1 MKSFHRQT
9 CMVLCVGL
17 VGALVSSSLVLGKD
31 AALQE
36 KITQERKGLGQLK
49 KEIRKTQKKRDSA
62 QKKQNTLLHNIETL
76 DRQLSQLRKEY
87 SQIDRQIHEV
97 DQALRE
103 TEQKL
108 TDLRSRIDG
117 KRQAVLERLRFLYME
132 GRGRYLQPLL
142 ASQDFHNFQ
151 RRFDAL
157 SAIASRDYATLEDYQ
172 DNLEEI
178 DFLKRQ
184 RVNTRAELLNHK
196 VRIDQKR
203 KKRKAVKSEKRMLF
217 ASLKKETS
225 LHEQAL
231 EALQRQEQSK
241 EALLKSLEEKRK
253 KSRSR
258 QIQKRKRIKGKTSRL
273 LWPVK
278 GKVVS
283 RFGRQKH
290 LDFDTFVNKK
300 GIEIE
305 TNDGSAIQ
313 AVSSGKV
320 VYADWLKGYGLVV
333 ILDHDDEYFSLY
345 AHASELLVK
354 EGDQIQVGHLLGRTG
369 ESGLTEN
376 NRLYFEL
383 REGTK
388 PVDPLRFL
396 VRRP

>member
-1 MKSFHRQT
+1 MKSSHRQT
-9 CMVLCVGL
+9 CVLVCVGL
-17 VGALVSSSLVLGKD
+17 VGILVSSLPVWGKE
-31 AALQE
+31 AALQK

-62 QKKQNTLLHNIETL
+62 QKKQNALLQNIETL

-87 SQIDRQIHEV
+87 GQIDRQIREV
-97 DQALRE
+97 DQAIRE
-103 TEQKL
+103 TDQKL
-108 TDLRSRIDG
+108 ANLRSRVDT
-117 KRQAVLERLRFLYME
+117 KRQAVLERLRLLYLE

-142 ASQDFHNFQ
+142 AAQNFHTFQ

-157 SAIASRDYATLEDYQ
+157 SAIASRDYAILEAYQ
-172 DNLEEI
+172 GNLEEI
-178 DFLKRQ
+178 DLLKRQ
-184 RVNTRAELLNHK
+184 RVNARAELLNHK
-196 VRIDQKR
+196 ARIDQKR
-203 KKRKAVKSEKRMLF
+203 KERKAVQAEKHVLF
-217 ASLKKETS
+217 ASLKREKT

-231 EALQRQEQSK
+231 TALQRREHSK
-241 EALLKSLEEKRK
+241 EALLKSLE
-253 KSRSR
+253 
-258 QIQKRKRIKGKTSRL
+258 QKRKLTRSQQVRKRKRVKGKTFRL
-273 LWPVK
+273 LWPAK

-300 GIEIE
+300 GIEIQ
-305 TNDGSAIQ
+305 TNEGSAIQ

-333 ILDHDDEYFSLY
+333 ILDHDDDYFSLY

-354 EGDQIQVGHLLGRTG
+354 EGEQVQVGHLLGRTG
-369 ESGLTEN
+369 ESGLTES

-388 PVDPLRFL
+388 PVDPLKFL
-396 VRRP
+396 VKRP